1 MFSLGTTSNPTVAIA
16 SFAERPDL
24 RADDAFLRKAMEAIG
39 IRPVPVVWDDDS
51 VTWSEF
57 DACLIRSVSDYH
69 LKQEAFLDWL
79 QRLSSVLQVWNE
91 PELVAWNTDKS
102 YLRQLSSHG
111 VPIIPTRWLKKGSR
125 VRLGDLLEA
134 HGWDDV
140 ILKPIVG
147 LAAQRLLRVNG
158 IGNEDQ
164 AALDD
169 LLADYGVMAQPFL
182 PSVVKRGETSL
193 IFIAGELTHT
203 VRKRAGEG
211 DFRVQR
217 CWGGTSALCQPTAAE
232 LEVADRTM
240 ALLSPSPIFARI
252 DLVEGPSGPCLIELE
267 LIEPDLFFREMPKA
281 AGHLANAIATTL
293 RQ

>member
-1 MFSLGTTSNPTVAIA
+1 MFSLGTTSNATVAIA
-16 SFAERPDL
+16 SFVERPDL
-24 RADDAFLRKAMEAIG
+24 RADDAFLRKAMEAVG
-39 IRPVPVVWDDDS
+39 VQPVPVVWDDDS
-51 VTWSEF
+51 IAWSEF

-79 QRLSSVLQVWNE
+79 QRLPGALRVWNE
-91 PELVAWNTDKS
+91 PEVVVWNTDKS
-102 YLRQLSSHG
+102 YLRQLGLHG
-111 VPIIPTRWLKKGSR
+111 VPIIPTCWLEKGSK
-125 VRLGDLLEA
+125 VKLADLLESR
-134 HGWDDV
+134 GWDDV
-140 ILKPIVG
+140 VLKPTVG
-147 LAAQRLLRVNG
+147 LAAQRLLRVDG
-158 IGNEDQ
+158 SEDKDQ

-169 LLADYGVMAQPFL
+169 LLTDYGVMVQPFL
-182 PSVVKRGETSL
+182 PSVVNRGETSL

-203 VRKRAGEG
+203 VRKRAEEG

-240 ALLSPSPIFARI
+240 ALLGTSPIFARI

-267 LIEPDLFFREMPKA
+267 LIEPDLFFREMPEA
-281 AGHLANAIATTL
+281 AGRLANAIATTL